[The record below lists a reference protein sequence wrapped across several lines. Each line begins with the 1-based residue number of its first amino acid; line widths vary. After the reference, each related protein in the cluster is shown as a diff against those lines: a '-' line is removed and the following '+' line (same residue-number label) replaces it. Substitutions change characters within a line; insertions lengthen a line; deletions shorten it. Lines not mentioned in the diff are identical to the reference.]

1 MAISGTLCRLD
12 NTTVGVDADDN
23 PIHNRNHP
31 RDYVTVNLAAE
42 YPITK
47 KWVALVELTSNWDA
61 GRLIG
66 PKANLAPTA
75 LLSVL
80 PGIEYMATDKFSL
93 ALGVQIDLAGK
104 DTTANLTPLLSMVY
118 AF

>member
-1 MAISGTLCRLD
+1 M
-12 NTTVGVDADDN
+12 
-23 PIHNRNHP
+23 RNYP

-42 YPITK
+42 YIITP
-47 KWVALVELTSNWDA
+47 KWIALLELTSTWDA

-66 PKANLAPTA
+66 HQANVPPAA
-75 LLSVL
+75 LLSTV

-104 DTTANLTPLLSMVY
+104 NLGANVTPLLSLAY
-118 AF
+118 TF